1 LKTVVL
7 SAKVTRFAG
16 GNFVL
21 GTALTR
27 KIPAGRASGF
37 RGEGR
42 SKFPSLA
49 HCFPPADE
57 TVTFRAEDTPVTQP
71 PIATPRTD
79 PAPIFEIYR
88 GIFATTLLSAAVAE
102 FKMFDR
108 LANGPRVEAELATEL
123 QISPRAGV
131 VLFTALKAMGLLATD
146 SRGRLILTDLSREHL
161 VHGSEFE
168 ICAYVSQL
176 ADTEAVREM
185 AERLRTSSPAG
196 AKTQEQG
203 VAFIYREGMSSAME
217 EEATARMHTLAL
229 AGRAKNVAPVLAE
242 RISLGDAK
250 MLLDVGGGTGIYS
263 IACLKRHPRLRAIV
277 WDRPQVL
284 KVAKEFAEEAGVA
297 DRIELRPGD
306 MFADPVPIGCDVILL
321 SNILH
326 DWDVPQCRQIVAR
339 LAPTLPRGGRLLIHD
354 AFLNDTMDGP
364 LAVALYSANLFRVT
378 EGRCY
383 STAEYRGW
391 LAEVGLERGE
401 VIPTLAHCAV
411 LAGLKP

>member
-1 LKTVVL
+1 
-7 SAKVTRFAG
+7 
-16 GNFVL
+16 
-21 GTALTR
+21 
-27 KIPAGRASGF
+27 
-37 RGEGR
+37 
-42 SKFPSLA
+42 
-49 HCFPPADE
+49 
-57 TVTFRAEDTPVTQP
+57 VTQP
-71 PIATPRTD
+71 AIATPRTD

-102 FKMFDR
+102 FKLFDR
-108 LANGPRVEAELATEL
+108 LANGGRDEAELACEL
-123 QISPRAGV
+123 QITPRAGV

-146 SRGRLILTDLSREHL
+146 RSGRLTLTELSREHL

-196 AKTQEQG
+196 AKPQEQG
-203 VAFIYREGMSSAME
+203 VAFIYREGMASAME

-242 RISLGDAK
+242 RVPLADAK
-250 MLLDVGGGTGIYS
+250 VLLDVGGGTGIYS
-263 IACLKRHPRLRAIV
+263 IACLERHPRLRAIV

-284 KVAKEFAEEAGVA
+284 KVAKEFAEGAGVA
-297 DRIELRPGD
+297 DRLELRSGD
-306 MFADPVPIGCDVILL
+306 MFTDPVPTGCDVILL

-326 DWDVPQCRQIVAR
+326 DWDVPECTQIVAR
-339 LAPTLPRGGRLLIHD
+339 LAPALPKGGRLLIHD
-354 AFLNDTMDGP
+354 AFLDDSMDGP

-391 LAEVGLERGE
+391 LADVGLETGE
-401 VIPTLAHCAV
+401 VIPTLAHCGV
-411 LAGLKP
+411 LTGMKP